1 MDFIDWILDLEE
13 YFNYWEICDEEKVQ
27 HVSNKLD
34 REKPN
39 GWWDNIQINSKRQG
53 RNKICSW

>member
-1 MDFIDWILDLEE
+1 MKKKL
-13 YFNYWEICDEEKVQ
+13 Q

-39 GWWDNIQINSKRQG
+39 GWWDNIQIKSKRQG